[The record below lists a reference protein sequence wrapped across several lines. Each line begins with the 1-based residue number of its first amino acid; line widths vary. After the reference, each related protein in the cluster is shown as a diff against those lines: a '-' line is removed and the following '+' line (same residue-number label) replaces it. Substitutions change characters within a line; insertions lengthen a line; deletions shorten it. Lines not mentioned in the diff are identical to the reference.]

1 MKGTHMD
8 TNLLR
13 LTDKYDDPVAELRL
27 AANAISHATRRVLE
41 RAIDNGPLGDVAR
54 ILLKP
59 RIRVAEDAN
68 TLVITMEAAGAERN
82 SLEVT
87 MSSKD
92 VLCIK
97 GRRVKKVKGRT
108 IRDMDAPP
116 HIRSFERTLPLR
128 GRDVEREKA
137 TAYFENGL
145 LTVTIPKLAKVTPAP
160 EAGKSGARAA

>member
-1 MKGTHMD
+1 MD

-27 AANAISHATRRVLE
+27 AANAVGHATRRVLE
-41 RAIDNGPLGDVAR
+41 RAVDNGPLVDVAR
-54 ILLKP
+54 ALFKP

-68 TLVITMEAAGAERN
+68 TVVVTMEAPGADRT

-92 VLCIK
+92 ILCIK
-97 GRRVKKVKGRT
+97 GRGIKKPRVRSSRAEET
-108 IRDMDAPP
+108 PP
-116 HIRSFERTLPLR
+116 HTRSFERTLPLG
-128 GRDVEREKA
+128 GRSVEREKA

-145 LTVTIPKLAKVTPAP
+145 LTVTIPKLAKAPAQQP
-160 EAGKSGARAA
+160 ESAKQGARAA